1 MKYLIL
7 VVYAAISSYGLYK
20 LKAEEL
26 LSLPFII
33 GFGFYGLGMLIWLG
47 ILRTTPISVAFPVA
61 AGSLIIATQL
71 IGSMAFSERIGV
83 VHVLGISLIFSGIV
97 VIYAFAD
104 GN

>member
-7 VVYAAISSYGLYK
+7 LVYATISSYGLYK

-26 LSLPFII
+26 LSLPFLI

-71 IGSMAFSERIGV
+71 IERYRCEDNHICLGV
-83 VHVLGISLIFSGIV
+83 VEKPP
-97 VIYAFAD
+97 
-104 GN
+104 